1 MANILIIDDHP
12 VARLAVRMLL
22 EKDGHTIIAEA
33 GEGFEAMKLVRQLQ
47 PDMITVDLDIP
58 GLGGVEL
65 IEKLRISGYC
75 GGILV
80 LTARDDE
87 HYLSRCKATGAD
99 GFVGKK
105 NNLEEL
111 GDAARAVLRG
121 YGYFPLN
128 RGESNRSQ
136 SLSQETQIVR
146 SLSNREVQVL
156 QYLARGE
163 KVIDIAAKMHISNKT
178 VSTYKTRILTK
189 LNLVNQVELIDFAR
203 RNNLD

>member
-22 EKDGHTIIAEA
+22 EKEGYTIVAEA
-33 GEGFEAMKLVRQLQ
+33 DEGYEALRLIREIQ
-47 PDMITVDLDIP
+47 PDMIVVDLDIP
-58 GLGGVEL
+58 GLSGIEL
-65 IEKLRISGYC
+65 IEKLRAGEYL

-87 HYLSRCKATGAD
+87 HYLSRCMNTGAD
-99 GFVGKK
+99 GFIGKK

-111 GDAARAVLRG
+111 GDAVRTVLRG
-121 YGYFPLN
+121 YSYFPITRRDLTHGKSPGN
-128 RGESNRSQ
+128 EQ
-136 SLSQETQIVR
+136 TAIQ
-146 SLSNREVQVL
+146 SLSNRELQVL

-163 KVIDIAAKMHISNKT
+163 KILDISQKMHISNKT
-178 VSTYKTRILTK
+178 VSTYKTRIMTK
-189 LNLVNQVELIDFAR
+189 LKLNTTLDIVDFAR

>member
-22 EKDGHTIIAEA
+22 EKDGHTIVAEA
-33 GEGFEAMKLVRQLQ
+33 GEGYEALRLIRELE
-47 PDMITVDLDIP
+47 PDMIIVDLDMP
-58 GLGGVEL
+58 GLGGIEL
-65 IEKLRISGYC
+65 IGKLRTNDYR

-87 HYLSRCKATGAD
+87 HYLSRCMSTGAD

-111 GDAARAVLRG
+111 GDAVRAVIRG

-128 RGESNRSQ
+128 RKDSGQTRLPSGE
-136 SLSQETQIVR
+136 IMIIK
-146 SLSNREVQVL
+146 SLSNRELQVL
-156 QYLARGE
+156 QYLARGN
-163 KVIDIAAKMHISNKT
+163 KVIEIAEKMHISNKT
-178 VSTYKTRILTK
+178 VSTYKTRILSK
-189 LNLVNQVELIDFAR
+189 LELSTTLELIDFAR
-203 RNNLD
+203 RHNLD